1 MCSCRTATS
10 PGAFRLERSSHRS
23 RHQAPMS
30 GQPDLPAAVN
40 NGASATYTRPSLVK
54 ALYTNQRTR
63 LSAAKT
69 KTNNKITSNSLCWV
83 AGVNTVYAVYSVYTV
98 QGRPLGPLGPG
109 VSGAVSPPAG
119 RPGASAPR
127 VASCFRM
134 LPGNFRMLHPKHP
147 GRCNSLALVLSSG

>member
-10 PGAFRLERSSHRS
+10 PEAFRLERSSHRS

-69 KTNNKITSNSLCWV
+69 KTNKKFTGNSLCWV
-83 AGVNTVYAVYSVYTV
+83 AGPTRCKGVYGTATLPTRNVQEATPRRYTR
-98 QGRPLGPLGPG
+98 GILG
-109 VSGAVSPPAG
+109 
-119 RPGASAPR
+119 SAPPS
-127 VASCFRM
+127 ATN
-134 LPGNFRMLHPKHP
+134 LAGNAICPKT
-147 GRCNSLALVLSSG
+147 RKLRLSI